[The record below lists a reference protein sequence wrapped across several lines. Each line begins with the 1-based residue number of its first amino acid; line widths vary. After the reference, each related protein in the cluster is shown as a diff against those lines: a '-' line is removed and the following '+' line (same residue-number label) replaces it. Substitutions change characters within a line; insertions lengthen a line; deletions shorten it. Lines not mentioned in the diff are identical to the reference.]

1 MTATK
6 SDTRQSRIPIFLRR
20 GRVGPFLT
28 VVMSGQIIYSAFEAF
43 KGSLMLP
50 LQNVL
55 GISGEQFG
63 TLMTWIGIATFLYVP
78 AGWINNRFKVRTIIF
93 WSLGWRLATY
103 LVLFLLT
110 PNFRIMCWIAISWG
124 VLDAIVWPAVVN
136 GVSILSAD
144 QNKEGKGLAMG
155 LLESIRRAAE
165 FLMNGLIVVCMMIWS
180 DYTTTIMRVF
190 AIAYALLLVPM
201 MIAVARL
208 VPDTKVAKEE
218 GHSDNT
224 AALTGL
230 FKVLAQPR
238 VWLAG
243 LAALTVYWCY
253 INLMYTS
260 APYLTQVFKVSE
272 GMAGAFG
279 IFNTGLVGV
288 FAGLI
293 SGLLADYIFKSSTKM
308 MAASLGMVAVACVI
322 VTLLPVSHAMIWPIL
337 IMLIVVAV
345 ATFLGK
351 SVILAP
357 VAELNLPERI
367 SGGAMSVGS
376 FLAYA
381 SIFWA
386 YRLNGSLTDRYADD
400 PATGYRYIFII
411 TAVVAVIGAVAAG
424 ILIAMN
430 HRARAKALANGATTH
445 DAESAAVGA
454 SAASTTPSA
463 DSRDEDGTA
472 AGGGS
477 GEPRTS

>member
-1 MTATK
+1 MSTTVEQAKK
-6 SDTRQSRIPIFLRR
+6 SRLPIFLRK
-20 GRVGPFLT
+20 GRVGPFVA

-50 LQNVL
+50 LQQML
-55 GISGEQFG
+55 GITGTQFG
-63 TLMTWIGIATFLYVP
+63 ILMGYIGIATFLYVP

-93 WSLGWRLATY
+93 WSLGWRLVTY
-103 LVLFLLT
+103 LILFIFT
-110 PNFRIMCWIAISWG
+110 PSFAIMSVIAISWG
-124 VLDAIVWPAVVN
+124 ILDAIVWPAVVN

-144 QNKEGKGLAMG
+144 QDKEGKGLAMG

-165 FLMNGLIVVCMMIWS
+165 FLMNGLIIICMMVWA
-180 DYTTTIMRVF
+180 DQTVTIMKVF
-190 AIAYALLLVPM
+190 AIVYALLIAPM

-208 VPDTKVAKEE
+208 VPDTKIAQEA
-218 GHSDNT
+218 GHSDNV

-230 FKVLAQPR
+230 LKVIVKPR

-260 APYLTQVFKVSE
+260 APYLTQVFGVSE

-293 SGLLADYIFKSSTKM
+293 SGLLADYVFKSSTKM
-308 MAASLGMVAVACVI
+308 MAVSLGLVVVACLI
-322 VTLLPVSHAMIWPIL
+322 VMALPVNQSMIWPIL
-337 IMLIVVAV
+337 IMLIVVSI

-357 VAELNLPERI
+357 VAELNLPEGI
-367 SGGAMSVGS
+367 SGSAMSVGS

-381 SIFWA
+381 SVFWA
-386 YRLNGSLTDRYADD
+386 YTLNGSLTDRYTAN
-400 PATGYRYIFII
+400 PAIGYRYIFMI
-411 TAVVAVIGAVAAG
+411 TAIVALVGAVAAG
-424 ILIAMN
+424 ALVIVN
-430 HRARAKALANGATTH
+430 HRVKI
-445 DAESAAVGA
+445 
-454 SAASTTPSA
+454 
-463 DSRDEDGTA
+463 
-472 AGGGS
+472 
-477 GEPRTS
+477 GEKTVEKITV